1 VKGAAS
7 LSRTKGL
14 VICTLAIAAAGGTV
28 FLFIATANGGAA
40 RATGLPAVTQTDYSA
55 FNTGAN
61 ASGSIPP
68 SASVGEGN
76 RPVAAS
82 MTELAIGKPNLTVS
96 LAKSS
101 EGGVCVFVER
111 HGAKGGGGSCATAA
125 LLGTGATA
133 EVQEANGERTIAG
146 VVPDGVSSVKVGF
159 VGGASQTVTVV
170 DNGWAI
176 EDSPAGVTSATDVVG
191 G

>member
-1 VKGAAS
+1 MKAAVS
-7 LSRTKGL
+7 SSRTKGL
-14 VICTLAIAAAGGTV
+14 VICTLAIAAAGTAV
-28 FLFIATANGGAA
+28 FVLIATASGGAA

-55 FNTGAN
+55 LNTAPH
-61 ASGSIPP
+61 ASGLMPP
-68 SASVGEGN
+68 SASAGEGN

-82 MTELAIGKPNLTVS
+82 MTELAIGKPHLTVS

-111 HGAKGGGGSCATAA
+111 RGAQGAGGSCGTAA

-133 EVQEANGERTIAG
+133 EVQEASGERTIAG

-159 VGGASQTVTVV
+159 AGGASQNATVV

-176 EDSPAGVTSATDVVG
+176 ENAPADMTSATDVAG